1 MGNPSESGSVTRLKP
16 AQAAPL
22 SGLVE
27 YQAGSVVSREILKR
41 ATGRVTLF
49 AFDADEG
56 LSEHT
61 SPYDALVQVIEG
73 EVEITIGGKPHRVKA
88 GELILMPA
96 NEPHGL
102 KALTRFKMVL
112 TMVKGS

>member
-1 MGNPSESGSVTRLKP
+1 MQDDTKP
-16 AQAAPL
+16 KETKLAPAEAL
-22 SGLVE
+22 PVAGLVN
-27 YQAGSVVSREILKR
+27 YQNGSVVSREILKK
-41 ATGRVTLF
+41 ANGRVTLF

-61 SPYDALVQVIEG
+61 SPFDALVQILEG
-73 EVEITIGGKPHRVKA
+73 EAEILISGKPHRVKA

-102 KALTRFKMVL
+102 KAVSRFKMML
-112 TMVKGS
+112 IMLRG